1 MDTAPSSTFL
11 STDATFSST
20 LRQLRQDAAAA
31 TAAHAAARGA
41 ERLLQLAAVMDLRK
55 REVAACAEQRARLE
69 REPWPELRDPP
80 AGLPACMLEQSI
92 AAAGAASAW
101 LLLAQDGAA
110 EAPPGGVAECRD
122 RARAW
127 LAEAEHRCT
136 EAFFHD
142 LALAQSP
149 AALAARDAVL
159 GVKAGLELV

>member
-1 MDTAPSSTFL
+1 MDPPASS
-11 STDATFSST
+11 TFSST

-41 ERLLQLAAVMDLRK
+41 ERLRLLGVVLDLRQ
-55 REVAACAEQRARLE
+55 RDFAACAEQRARLE

-101 LLLAQDGAA
+101 LLLAQDGDDPAD
-110 EAPPGGVAECRD
+110 VAECRD
-122 RARAW
+122 RARGW
-127 LAEAEHRCT
+127 LAEAEHRCI

-142 LALAQSP
+142 HALADSP

-159 GVKAGLELV
+159 SVKAGLELI